1 MKILKKKDQAEC
13 IGYLLADYK
22 RPYQKLRVSVDAIN
36 FPMTTK
42 LKNKRLADKP
52 PLPPHLPLKNN
63 GPESKYKDLR
73 ERI

>member
-1 MKILKKKDQAEC
+1 VKSFQPRKMKILKKKDQAEC

-22 RPYQKLRVSVDAIN
+22 RPYAKLRVTIDAIN

-52 PLPPHLPLKNN
+52 PLPPPALPKLL
-63 GPESKYKDLR
+63 E
-73 ERI
+73 